1 MNIKLL
7 LGIGLILI
15 GIVLAGFGIAS
26 IGSDD
31 TRPLIESAQNTS
43 APLADVLRRVAVP
56 TLAGL
61 TLAVGALLVGLSL
74 GNWKQPRVHLE
85 PGDEVV
91 NPEGYHKMKHV

>member
-7 LGIGLILI
+7 VGIALLLI

-26 IGSDD
+26 VGGDEA
-31 TRPLIESAQNTS
+31 RPLIETAENTS
-43 APLADVLRRVAVP
+43 VPLAGVLRSVALP
-56 TLAGL
+56 ALAGL
-61 TLAVGALLVGLSL
+61 SLAIGALLVGLSL
-74 GNWKQPRVHLE
+74 GNWRHPRAHLE